1 MERTVTGFRRYLAR
15 RLMLLAFV
23 IWCILTIMFALF
35 QLLPGD
41 PTSLFVDSN
50 FSQEM
55 IDRQKT
61 LWGLNDPLLVRYFR
75 YLNNM
80 ITFDFGQSFFQITP
94 VSEIMAD
101 KVKNTCLMIVPALLI
116 SVVLGTLIGAVAGWK
131 RGSIFEKSAITLSLV
146 LHSVPSFFVGILAL
160 MIFSYQLR
168 WLPPGGMVPLGGP
181 EGFFE
186 MVSSGSY
193 WVHLILPGM
202 VLVSREIT
210 GPILLLRSSMLEVKG
225 SDFLDILRAK
235 GLPNRQ
241 ILTHATRNALLPL
254 VTYIA
259 VMTGLLFQGQVL
271 LEIIF
276 AWPGIG
282 RELVQAL
289 NDLDYPVAQAA
300 LFVMA
305 LVTLAMNFIAD
316 LLYGVIDPRVTY
328 E

>member
-1 MERTVTGFRRYLAR
+1 MTGFRRYVVR
-15 RLMLLAFV
+15 RLLLLAFV
-23 IWCILTIMFALF
+23 VWCILSIMFVLF

-41 PTSLFVDSN
+41 PTAIFVDDN
-50 FSQEM
+50 FSPEM
-55 IDRQKT
+55 IDRQKQ
-61 LWGLNDPLLVRYFR
+61 LWGLNDPLWVQYLRYVG
-75 YLNNM
+75 NM
-80 ITFDFGQSFFQITP
+80 LTFDFGNSFFQIEP
-94 VSEIMAD
+94 VAHIMAD
-101 KVKNTCLMIVPALLI
+101 KVQNTCLMIVPALI
-116 SVVLGTLIGAVAGWK
+116 VSVVLGTLIGAVAGWR
-131 RGSIFEKSAITLSLV
+131 RGSAFEQATVATSLF

-160 MIFSYQLR
+160 MIFAYQLR
-168 WLPPGGMVPLGGP
+168 WLPSGGMVGLGGP
-181 EGFFE
+181 EGLWE
-186 MVSSGSY
+186 MIASRDY
-193 WVHLILPGM
+193 WVHLLLPGL

-235 GLPNRQ
+235 GLSEHR
-241 ILTHATRNALLPL
+241 IITHATRNALLPL
-254 VTYIA
+254 VTYVA

-300 LFVMA
+300 LYVMA
-305 LVTLAMNFIAD
+305 LVTLLLNLVAD

-328 E
+328 D

>member
-1 MERTVTGFRRYLAR
+1 MSGFRDYLLR
-15 RLMLLAFV
+15 RLVLLAFV

-35 QLLPGD
+35 QLMPGD
-41 PTSLFVDSN
+41 PTSLFIDSN
-50 FSQEM
+50 FSQDM
-55 IDRQKT
+55 IDRQKQ
-61 LWGLNDPLLVRYFR
+61 LWGLTDPLYVRYFR
-75 YLNNM
+75 YLKNM
-80 ITFDFGQSFFQITP
+80 LLFDFGQSFFQSEA
-94 VSEIMAD
+94 VSAIMLD
-101 KVKNTCLMIVPALLI
+101 KLKNTCLMVVPALII
-116 SVVLGTLIGAVAGWK
+116 SVVLGTIIGAIAGWK
-131 RGSIFEKSAITLSLV
+131 RGSAFEQATVATSLV

-168 WLPPGGMVPLGGP
+168 WLPPGGMVSLGGP
-181 EGFFE
+181 EGLWE
-186 MVSSGSY
+186 MIASRDY
-193 WVHLILPGM
+193 WVHLILPCL

-235 GLPNRQ
+235 GLPERQ

-300 LFVMA
+300 LYVMA
-305 LVTLAMNFIAD
+305 LATLFLNFIAD

-328 E
+328 D